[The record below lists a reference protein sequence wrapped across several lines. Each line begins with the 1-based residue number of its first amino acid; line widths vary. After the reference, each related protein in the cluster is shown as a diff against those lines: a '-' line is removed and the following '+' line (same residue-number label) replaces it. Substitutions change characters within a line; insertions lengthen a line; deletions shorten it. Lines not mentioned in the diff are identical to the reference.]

1 MVNLAGHSGQSLPTC
16 TDHWYVRGCQTNM
29 SSNIYLAH
37 HRRHLEFL
45 LFVTNCLW
53 QKYKNTNRNG
63 QPGRPVPSHMH
74 WPHLPSFPGCFH
86 VSSSS
91 SNNVQIFIRPQT
103 NTYTL
108 HTNILISHTDQIFQ
122 VSQAASTFP
131 PHPQIMNKY
140 ENVKNTNTK
149 QNTKHKYIDQPHWS
163 HLPSFLGF
171 CHVSSS
177 SSNNLQICEYQTIWI
192 LMKPH
197 TTRIIY
203 FPLCQKV
210 FDDE

>member
-1 MVNLAGHSGQSLPTC
+1 MQYTNMSSNIYLACEAAWSRTICWKISFTKKYIEMVNLAGHSGQSLPTC

-91 SNNVQIFIRPQT
+91 SNNVQIC
-103 NTYTL
+103 
-108 HTNILISHTDQIFQ
+108 
-122 VSQAASTFP
+122 
-131 PHPQIMNKY
+131 KY
-140 ENVKNTNTK
+140 
-149 QNTKHKYIDQPHWS
+149 
-163 HLPSFLGF
+163 
-171 CHVSSS
+171 SSD
-177 SSNNLQICEYQTIWI
+177 
-192 LMKPH
+192 H
-197 TTRIIY
+197 
-203 FPLCQKV
+203 
-210 FDDE
+210 